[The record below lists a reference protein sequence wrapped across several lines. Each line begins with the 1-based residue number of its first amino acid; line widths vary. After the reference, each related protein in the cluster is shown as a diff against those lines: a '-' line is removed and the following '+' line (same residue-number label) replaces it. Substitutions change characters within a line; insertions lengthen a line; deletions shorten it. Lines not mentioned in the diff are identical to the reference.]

1 MYGITAVRF
10 EASGAPRIHEVL
22 MGLLAPEARG
32 WDLPP
37 APVPLIEVIDRLLEG
52 DAIVA
57 PAHLQVQDSL
67 HGGWEESIAFP
78 EESNAPGLQDLPRFE
93 LSVWKESHHE
103 PFAHPRARR
112 PHRG

>member
-10 EASGAPRIHEVL
+10 ERSGAPRIHEVL
-22 MGLLAPEARG
+22 MGLLDREGQR

-37 APVPLIEVIDRLLEG
+37 APVPLVEVIDRLLEG

-57 PAHLQVQDSL
+57 VREEAGGKLVRSQPAALQVQDSL

-78 EESNAPGLQDLPRFE
+78 EDAHAPGLRDLP
-93 LSVWKESHHE
+93 
-103 PFAHPRARR
+103 PF
-112 PHRG
+112 